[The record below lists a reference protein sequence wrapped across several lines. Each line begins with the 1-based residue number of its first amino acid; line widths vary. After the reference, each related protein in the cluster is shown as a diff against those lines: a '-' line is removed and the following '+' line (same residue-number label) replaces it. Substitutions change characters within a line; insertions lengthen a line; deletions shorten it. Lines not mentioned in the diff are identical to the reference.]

1 MKLPHRLLSLLLLV
15 ITVFN
20 VNAQEKPYDELEG
33 ADIKVYK
40 TVDDYDLKM
49 NILYPK
55 DYKKGKKYPAII
67 FFFGGGWQNGD
78 VHQFEHQCRF
88 IASKGM
94 IAMAANYRVASRN
107 HSTPVDAVEDAK
119 SAMRWVRQHAREL
132 GVKKNKIVAAG
143 GSAGGHLAASAALIN
158 GLDAKGEKAKIS
170 AVPNALVLFN
180 PVINT
185 TPEGF
190 GSERLGDMAEIVS
203 PAHHVSRKV
212 PPTLIFHGTA
222 DNTVPFENIADF
234 QEKMWASGNTCY
246 VVPFTDQGHGFFNYG
261 RHENIYYELTV
272 EKMEAFLR
280 GLKYIRQSNY

>member
-1 MKLPHRLLSLLLLV
+1 MRPPHRLLTLLLFV
-15 ITVFN
+15 VTVYYA
-20 VNAQEKPYDELEG
+20 NAQEKPFDELEG
-33 ADIKVYK
+33 AEIKVYK
-40 TVDDYDLKM
+40 TVDDFDLKM

-55 DYKKGKKYPAII
+55 DYKKGKKYPAVV
-67 FFFGGGWQNGD
+67 FFFGGGWQNGN
-78 VHQFEHQCRF
+78 VHQFEQQCRF
-88 IASKGM
+88 VASKGM

-119 SAMRWVRQHAREL
+119 SAMRWVRQHAGEL

-143 GSAGGHLAASAALIN
+143 GSAGGHLAASAALIS
-158 GLDAKGEKAKIS
+158 GLDAEGEKTRIS
-170 AVPNALVLFN
+170 TVPNALVLFN

-222 DNTVPFENIADF
+222 DNTVPFENITDF
-234 QEKMWASGNTCY
+234 QAKMLASGNTCY
-246 VVPFTDQGHGFFNYG
+246 VVPFRDKGHGFFNYG
-261 RHENIYYELTV
+261 RDDNQGYQLTI
-272 EKMEAFLR
+272 EKMESFLYE
-280 GLKYIRQSNY
+280 LKYIR